1 MIFNHIKLPVLQF
14 DLISETTETGR
25 KYTLPDGR
33 KYDSVTTILSHAKDK
48 TFLKEWRNRVGEEEA
63 NRIVRRSTSRGTK
76 LHDACEKYLLNELT
90 DFKIKTL
97 MPDVKDFFMQLKPHI
112 DKNIGNV
119 YGTEQVLYSDRLK
132 MAGRTDCVAEWN
144 GKLSI
149 VDYKN
154 SIKEKQ
160 EDWIQDYFLQCTA
173 YAEMFGDL
181 TGIQIEQVVV
191 LIANEEGT
199 PQIFVREKSKYLP
212 QFNELVNNYRNSTSE
227 DSLSIN
233 TNSTN
238 TNTGEKNEPR

>member
-1 MIFNHIKLPVLQF
+1 MIFNHIKLPALQF

-63 NRIVRRSTSRGTK
+63 NRIVRRSSSRGTK
-76 LHDACEKYLLNELT
+76 LHDACEKYLKNELT
-90 DFKIKTL
+90 DMKISGL

-119 YGTEQVLYSDRLK
+119 YGTEQALFSDRLK
-132 MAGRTDCVAEWN
+132 IAGRTDCIAEWA

-154 SIKEKQ
+154 SIKEKR
-160 EDWIQDYFLQCTA
+160 EDWIQDYFIQCTA
-173 YAEMFGDL
+173 YANLFEDL
-181 TGIQIEQVVV
+181 TGLPIEQIVV
-191 LIANEEGT
+191 LIANEEGK
-199 PQIFVREKSKYLP
+199 PQIFEREKTKYQA
-212 QFNELVNNYRNSTSE
+212 QFDKLVLDYRK
-227 DSLSIN
+227 SLEIIV
-233 TNSTN
+233 
-238 TNTGEKNEPR
+238 

>member
-1 MIFNHIKLPVLQF
+1 
-14 DLISETTETGR
+14 
-25 KYTLPDGR
+25 
-33 KYDSVTTILSHAKDK
+33 
-48 TFLKEWRNRVGEEEA
+48 
-63 NRIVRRSTSRGTK
+63 
-76 LHDACEKYLLNELT
+76 LNELT

-97 MPDVKDFFMQLKPHI
+97 MPDVKDFFTQLKPHI

-119 YGTEQVLYSDRLK
+119 YGTEQVLYSDRLQ
-132 MAGRTDCVAEWN
+132 MAGRTDCIAEWN

-181 TGIQIEQVVV
+181 TGIQIEQIVV

-212 QFNELVNNYRNSTSE
+212 QFNELVNNYRNST
-227 DSLSIN
+227 
-233 TNSTN
+233 
-238 TNTGEKNEPR
+238 K